1 QGVVLERA
9 IIFGN
14 SAAPLTKKDVAPDPQ
29 HTHKWCVYVRGVHGE
44 DLSYMIKKVQFKLH
58 ESFVNPARVIEKHPF
73 EVWETGWGQFEI
85 QIRITFVDPNEKAI
99 QLYHMLTLFPPDG
112 DPAAMHPQ
120 SPALPSAPKKPV
132 VAEVYEDIVFN
143 EPTELMYEVLMA
155 NPQLPLPKKA
165 NHQFSRLNFTSAH
178 IILNSHFTL
187 FEAAQAE
194 QDELK
199 KLVDTQALVLKE
211 IEAHKAMI
219 ARLQQELKEVEAAV
233 KAS

>member
-1 QGVVLERA
+1 MAPPAAVRKKGVVLERG

-14 SAAPLTKKDVAPDPQ
+14 SASPLTKKDVAPDPQ

-58 ESFVNPARVIEKHPF
+58 ESFVNPSRVIEKHPF

-112 DPAAMHPQ
+112 DPSAMQPP
-120 SPALPSAPKKPV
+120 SPALAGATKKPV

-155 NPQLPLPKKA
+155 TPQLPLQKKA
-165 NHQFSRLNFTSAH
+165 NHQFT
-178 IILNSHFTL
+178 
-187 FEAAQAE
+187 AQAE
-194 QDELK
+194 HDELK

-219 ARLQQELKEVEAAV
+219 ARLGQELKDCEAAV